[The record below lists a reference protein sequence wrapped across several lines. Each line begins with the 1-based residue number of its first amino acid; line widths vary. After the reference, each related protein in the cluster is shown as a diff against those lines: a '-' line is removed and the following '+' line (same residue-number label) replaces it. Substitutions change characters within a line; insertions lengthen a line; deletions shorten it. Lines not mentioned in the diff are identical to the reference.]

1 MKREV
6 VLDYY
11 IHNGNIISTIN
22 MALFDRISEE
32 SVYEVIKLVDG
43 IPLFFDEHLDRMK
56 KSILS
61 LGGQLKKPDDE
72 ILMEIIRLAEL
83 NDCKDINVKLVFDF
97 IQKDKGDFVTYF
109 IKSEYPDPNAYKSG
123 IHTITFQ
130 GERSNP
136 NIKTL
141 NASFRERVKE
151 AREREG
157 AYEALLIDENGN
169 ISEGSRSNIF
179 FVMENEIITPPGRTV
194 LLGVTRSYVMKICE
208 QLGIPIMESPI
219 NMEDIDRIKGAF
231 ITGTTVDI
239 LPIGSINKI
248 KMQSN
253 HIIIKNIIGKYNEAL
268 MNDIKVRR
276 EYLSK
281 IK

>member
-1 MKREV
+1 MTLYKR
-6 VLDYY
+6 
-11 IHNGNIISTIN
+11 
-22 MALFDRISEE
+22 
-32 SVYEVIKLVDG
+32 
-43 IPLFFDEHLDRMK
+43 
-56 KSILS
+56 
-61 LGGQLKKPDDE
+61 
-72 ILMEIIRLAEL
+72 IRGL
-83 NDCKDINVKLVFDF
+83 
-97 IQKDKGDFVTYF
+97 VTYF
-109 IKSEYPDPNAYKSG
+109 IKSEYPIQMHIRVVFIRLLFK
-123 IHTITFQ
+123 
-130 GERSNP
+130 GEVKP
-136 NIKTL
+136 QYKTL